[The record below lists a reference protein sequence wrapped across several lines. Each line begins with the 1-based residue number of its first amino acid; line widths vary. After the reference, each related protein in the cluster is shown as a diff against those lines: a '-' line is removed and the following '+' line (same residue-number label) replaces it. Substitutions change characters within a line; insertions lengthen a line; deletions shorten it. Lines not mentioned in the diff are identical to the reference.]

1 MDSLGAM
8 VSLSAETA
16 RLLLCHRY
24 INQSNFTGFLISEA
38 HSTDTGE
45 SGGFLGNNS
54 TEPATMYVPMSFKYH
69 KIVIFVS
76 LTFLLFLFLPLSI
89 SDLRETF
96 ALTHMN

>member
-16 RLLLCHRY
+16 RLLLCRY
-24 INQSNFTGFLISEA
+24 INQSNFTGVLISEA

-54 TEPATMYVPMSFKYH
+54 TEPATMYVLMSFKYH
-69 KIVIFVS
+69 KKVIFVS
-76 LTFLLFLFLPLSI
+76 LIFFLFLFLPLLI

-96 ALTHMN
+96 ALTHIN